1 LASLSYI
8 YAFAT
13 YLSQDEILSYKPA
26 FKTYMFSARWAG
38 TALNAI
44 NHTKIRSEHNCD

>member
-8 YAFAT
+8 YAFAS

-38 TALNAI
+38 ATLNAI
-44 NHTKIRSEHNCD
+44 NRTENPQRA